1 MDWNLS
7 IMLMIVVFG
16 FIASFVDSVV
26 GGGGLISTPALL
38 AVGLPPS
45 VALGTNKFASSFSTL
60 TSALKFLRSG
70 KVDLKI
76 VGKMFPL
83 IFVASGGGAII
94 ATYIPANI
102 LKPLIIIALSLV
114 LIYTIIQKDWGNVR
128 TFTDFTFT
136 KAVLFTLIFIVIGF
150 YDGFLGGGTG
160 SFMLFTLL
168 LFGFDF
174 LSAAGN
180 AKVLNFASNV
190 GALTLFIILGQ
201 VNIAYG
207 LIMAVSMV
215 IGSYTGA
222 HFAIKKGVGYVKI
235 VFIIVTILLILKNT
249 FDYIMQIIS
258 N

>member
-7 IMLMIVVFG
+7 IMLMIVAFG

-94 ATYIPANI
+94 ATDR
-102 LKPLIIIALSLV
+102 KSV
-114 LIYTIIQKDWGNVR
+114 V
-128 TFTDFTFT
+128 
-136 KAVLFTLIFIVIGF
+136 
-150 YDGFLGGGTG
+150 
-160 SFMLFTLL
+160 
-168 LFGFDF
+168 
-174 LSAAGN
+174 
-180 AKVLNFASNV
+180 
-190 GALTLFIILGQ
+190 
-201 VNIAYG
+201 
-207 LIMAVSMV
+207 
-215 IGSYTGA
+215 
-222 HFAIKKGVGYVKI
+222 
-235 VFIIVTILLILKNT
+235 
-249 FDYIMQIIS
+249 
-258 N
+258 

>member
-7 IMLMIVVFG
+7 IMLMIVAFG

-114 LIYTIIQKDWGNVR
+114 LIYTVIQKDWGNIR
-128 TFTDFTFT
+128 TFTD
-136 KAVLFTLIFIVIGF
+136 FTLIFIVIGF

-180 AKVLNFASNV
+180 AKVLNFASNC
-190 GALTLFIILGQ
+190 GALLFFMILGQ
-201 VNIAYG
+201 VNYFYG
-207 LIMAVSMV
+207 IIMASSMM
-215 IGSYTGA
+215 IGALLGA
-222 HFAIKKGVGYVKI
+222 QFALKKGVGYVKALFLVVTAILIIKNLYDFI
-235 VFIIVTILLILKNT
+235 V
-249 FDYIMQIIS
+249 Q
-258 N
+258 

>member
-7 IMLMIVVFG
+7 IMLMIVAFG
-16 FIASFVDSVV
+16 FIASFVDSVKLV
-26 GGGGLISTPALL
+26 GWTNFNPAL

-114 LIYTIIQKDWGNVR
+114 LIYTVIQK
-128 TFTDFTFT
+128 
-136 KAVLFTLIFIVIGF
+136 IGE
-150 YDGFLGGGTG
+150 
-160 SFMLFTLL
+160 
-168 LFGFDF
+168 
-174 LSAAGN
+174 
-180 AKVLNFASNV
+180 
-190 GALTLFIILGQ
+190 I
-201 VNIAYG
+201 
-207 LIMAVSMV
+207 
-215 IGSYTGA
+215 
-222 HFAIKKGVGYVKI
+222 
-235 VFIIVTILLILKNT
+235 
-249 FDYIMQIIS
+249 
-258 N
+258 

>member
-7 IMLMIVVFG
+7 IMLMIVAFG

-83 IFVASGGGAII
+83 IFVASGGAII

-114 LIYTIIQKDWGNVR
+114 LIYTIIQK
-128 TFTDFTFT
+128 
-136 KAVLFTLIFIVIGF
+136 IGE
-150 YDGFLGGGTG
+150 
-160 SFMLFTLL
+160 M
-168 LFGFDF
+168 
-174 LSAAGN
+174 
-180 AKVLNFASNV
+180 
-190 GALTLFIILGQ
+190 
-201 VNIAYG
+201 
-207 LIMAVSMV
+207 
-215 IGSYTGA
+215 
-222 HFAIKKGVGYVKI
+222 
-235 VFIIVTILLILKNT
+235 
-249 FDYIMQIIS
+249 
-258 N
+258 